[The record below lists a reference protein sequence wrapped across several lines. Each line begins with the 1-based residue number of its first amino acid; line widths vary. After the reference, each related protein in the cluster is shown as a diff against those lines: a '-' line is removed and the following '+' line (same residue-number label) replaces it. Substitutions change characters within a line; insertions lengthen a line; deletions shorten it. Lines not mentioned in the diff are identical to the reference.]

1 MATVRFQPEQIAM
14 FNFNNMDTFLFFHM
28 DIHDI
33 IPLLFPYTYNINN
46 IEAHGVPKAQY
57 SAIAISS

>member
-28 DIHDI
+28 DIHNI

-46 IEAHGVPKAQY
+46 QL
-57 SAIAISS
+57 SLL